1 MFFSVSKQRFV
12 SRSRAVHPNKNF
24 IQKALLLELEA
35 IYFEKQNRFF
45 LFHGEMY
52 KLKNVLKKQM
62 KKFKCNHSF
71 ELNYPWYF
79 YTTLKTGGFFSCNAT
94 FR

>member
-35 IYFEKQNRFF
+35 IHN
-45 LFHGEMY
+45 
-52 KLKNVLKKQM
+52 LKN
-62 KKFKCNHSF
+62 
-71 ELNYPWYF
+71 
-79 YTTLKTGGFFSCNAT
+79 KTGFFSV
-94 FR
+94 